1 MHYNA
6 SLISC
11 ITEDVLSKA
20 LKSTTFLITPIDDL
34 TLGIPRGTLN
44 IRINLTLAETIR
56 RWFYCS
62 DRVLQVSERL
72 SPNHLIAIWLNN
84 THYNT
89 KPIQYSELQWRAAST
104 IQYRLLKLTKAT
116 LKRMSHWSW
125 LLVGV

>member
-56 RWFYCS
+56 R
-62 DRVLQVSERL
+62 
-72 SPNHLIAIWLNN
+72 
-84 THYNT
+84 
-89 KPIQYSELQWRAAST
+89 
-104 IQYRLLKLTKAT
+104 
-116 LKRMSHWSW
+116 
-125 LLVGV
+125 